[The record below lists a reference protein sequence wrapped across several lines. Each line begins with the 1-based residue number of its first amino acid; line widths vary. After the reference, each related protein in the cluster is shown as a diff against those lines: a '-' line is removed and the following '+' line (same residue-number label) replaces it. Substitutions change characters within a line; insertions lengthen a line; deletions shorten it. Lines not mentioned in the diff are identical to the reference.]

1 MGAIS
6 GVAAAVRGAKGSVDN
21 NSFRAISVAAT
32 FENNYGGASAI
43 IGGSWPVGGVLDWR
57 RNGIGASQWH
67 IIGACDNRIGHIL
80 DRYILGTSLGEL
92 GVKNW
97 GRKGVITRRT
107 EDISDAISRSV
118 EVSILIVLDV
128 ISPLDGEA
136 VLAEVTGFSIVGPA
150 PEVSTRQGGDL
161 GKDMIDVRREV
172 TFGIRC
178 TAAIYHGVGEIIGA
192 LGEESAAGLGDFCG
206 L

>member
-1 MGAIS
+1 M
-6 GVAAAVRGAKGSVDN
+6 
-21 NSFRAISVAAT
+21 
-32 FENNYGGASAI
+32 
-43 IGGSWPVGGVLDWR
+43 L
-57 RNGIGASQWH
+57 
-67 IIGACDNRIGHIL
+67 
-80 DRYILGTSLGEL
+80 
-92 GVKNW
+92 
-97 GRKGVITRRT
+97 RRT

-136 VLAEVTGFSIVGPA
+136 ALAEVTGFSIVGPA

-161 GKDMIDVRREV
+161 GKDMIDVGREV
-172 TFGIRC
+172 IFGIRC
-178 TAAIYHGVGEIIGA
+178 TAAIYHGVDEIIGA